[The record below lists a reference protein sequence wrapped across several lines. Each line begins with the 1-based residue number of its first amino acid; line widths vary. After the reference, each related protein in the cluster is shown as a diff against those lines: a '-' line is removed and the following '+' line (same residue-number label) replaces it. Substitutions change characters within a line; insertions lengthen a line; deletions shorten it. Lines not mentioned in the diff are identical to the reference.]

1 MLENAKFNSFQLG
14 IAWNL
19 VSAAI
24 PTLSNI
30 LESRT
35 LLDGSKWNRQ

>member
-24 PTLSNI
+24 RHYPTFWKA
-30 LESRT
+30 
-35 LLDGSKWNRQ
+35 GHC

>member
-1 MLENAKFNSFQLG
+1 MMLENAKFNSFQLG

-24 PTLSNI
+24 LNI
-30 LESRT
+30 IQHFGKQDTARWKQME
-35 LLDGSKWNRQ
+35 